1 MKQILEGAL
10 TATAEAWEPL
20 RRAYRW
26 VGEAAGILANH
37 ENEEREAVQQAFVKV
52 LRSIGVTKRH
62 CGPLEQALTHFLK
75 VTRSYSPG
83 LFHCY
88 DDQAIPR
95 TNNDLE
101 HCFGQHR
108 FHERRATGRKRGA
121 SNAVLHG
128 SVRLVAS
135 AATRLREFRASEL
148 VPHDRERWQKLRQ
161 SVRRRFELRAQ
172 GQRFRRDPQAYLA
185 QLEADFLKLALPA

>member
-1 MKQILEGAL
+1 MKQILEAAL
-10 TATAEAWEPL
+10 TATADAWNPIQ
-20 RRAYRW
+20 RAYRW
-26 VGEAAGILANH
+26 VREAAHILANH
-37 ENEEREAVQQAFVKV
+37 EQQEREVVQQAFVKV

-62 CGPLEQALTHFLK
+62 CGALEQALNHFLK
-75 VTRSYSPG
+75 VTRSYRPG

-121 SNAVLHG
+121 PNAVLHG
-128 SVRLVAS
+128 SVRLLAS
-135 AATRLREFRASEL
+135 AATRLRGFTASEL

-161 SVRRRFELRAQ
+161 SVRRRFALRAQ
-172 GQRFRRDPQAYLA
+172 GRRFRRDPKAYLA
-185 QLEADFLKLALPA
+185 QLEAEFLKQTLPS